1 MVHANDIHVT
11 CVRLK
16 PKKIRTDNTYVTLI
30 VCGNSTA
37 TGRMQKDKKTRVISL
52 DRHSFCANVCLKY
65 VAILRTFCTA

>member
-30 VCGNSTA
+30 VCVNSTA
-37 TGRMQKDKKTRVISL
+37 TGRMQKDPVISL
-52 DRHSFCANVCLKY
+52 DRHSFYANDGFKY